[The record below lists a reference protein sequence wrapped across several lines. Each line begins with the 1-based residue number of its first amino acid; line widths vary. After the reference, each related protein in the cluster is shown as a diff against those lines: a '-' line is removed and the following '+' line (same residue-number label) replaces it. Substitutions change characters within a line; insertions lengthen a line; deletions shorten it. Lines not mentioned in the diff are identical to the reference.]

1 MGFVCVGVSWVASSG
16 KWQVVDFRKFS
27 NSLGDLYGFAESLLK
42 CMTSP
47 TNRSARW
54 KHRMVFRVL
63 TSFHVGEQQNELCT
77 KWNVSARETCVL
89 TELSRTVRRLG
100 LKTKAFNFSCPEK
113 KTFSPRI
120 FHSTM
125 ERFSLLL
132 NIHELS
138 WFEHDLFIWRNSIC
152 WVLGGGNVRRQF
164 IATDMSANWNG
175 WGGWEVALRFILVVW
190 GQLVAFGFKDLRF
203 LEFLDERCR
212 GDIESQR
219 NWRSPPN

>member
-1 MGFVCVGVSWVASSG
+1 MSGVF
-16 KWQVVDFRKFS
+16 WQVVDFLKFS
-27 NSLGDLYGFAESLLK
+27 NSSSDLYGFAESLLK

-47 TNRSARW
+47 TNRSAHW

-77 KWNVSARETCVL
+77 KWNVSARETHVL
-89 TELSRTVRRLG
+89 TELSRTVWRLG
-100 LKTKAFNFSCPEK
+100 LKTKAFNFSYPEK

-138 WFEHDLFIWRNSIC
+138 WFEHDLFIWKIPFAEFWEEEMFADNLS
-152 WVLGGGNVRRQF
+152 RQTCLRVKTEGWLRSCVEIYCGSF
-164 IATDMSANWNG
+164 EAT
-175 WGGWEVALRFILVVW
+175 
-190 GQLVAFGFKDLRF
+190 FGFKDSWRF
-203 LEFLDERCR
+203 LEFLVERW
-212 GDIESQR
+212 Q
-219 NWRSPPN
+219 